1 MANPHWDA
9 QRWPKFKR
17 SDFECP
23 CCGEFYDWPEFLDI
37 LQNAR
42 TLASIPF
49 KINSGHRC
57 ALHNVRVGGAPLSQ
71 HLNLAADISV
81 YRRDRQKILT
91 ACRGAGFNGFGFY
104 QNMLHVDL
112 GRPRFWYSG
121 EKAKQKW
128 QF

>member
-1 MANPHWDA
+1 MAKPHWDTR
-9 QRWPKFKR
+9 RWRNFKP

-23 CCGEFYDWPEFLDI
+23 CCGEEYYWPEFLDI
-37 LQNAR
+37 LQAAR
-42 TLASIPF
+42 ELAGIPF

-57 ALHNVRVGGAPLSQ
+57 ALHNARVGGAPLSQ
-71 HLNLAADISV
+71 HLNLAVDISV
-81 YRRDRQKILT
+81 YSHNRQKILT
-91 ACRGAGFNGFGFY
+91 ACRDAGFNGFGFY

-128 QF
+128 QL